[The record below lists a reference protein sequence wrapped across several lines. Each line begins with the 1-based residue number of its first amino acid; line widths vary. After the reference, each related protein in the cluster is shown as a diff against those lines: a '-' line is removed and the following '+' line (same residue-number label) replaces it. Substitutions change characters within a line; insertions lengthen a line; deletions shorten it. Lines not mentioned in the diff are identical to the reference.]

1 MDHNR
6 LLSINSNRF
15 EKNTGL
21 KGIINIEKG
30 ENSVMYGGIL
40 IKSNEFKHNTG
51 LVDSNVL
58 NIW

>member
-6 LLSINSNRF
+6 LLSINSNTF

-30 ENSVMYGGIL
+30 EKSVTKGGIL
-40 IKSNEFKHNTG
+40 IKSNVFKHNTG

-58 NIW
+58 NIR